1 MKISAA
7 VIMAGL
13 VGFVLTAVSGLVM
26 IPWLRKLNYG
36 RMTPDAASESV
47 PTMGGLMLVLGVVV
61 SVIVTAVTDKLSG
74 GDISASG
81 SLIPSEQY
89 TKLWSGIVT
98 ALCFGFIGFIDDYIR
113 FAMHRNLG
121 LTVRQKS
128 AAQLLTALMY
138 MVSMSLAMGGSPYM
152 FIPFVGMLHMGAFYW
167 ICGIAVIYAAV
178 NAAEFTDGI
187 DGLSV
192 SSTITSAVTL
202 GVIAAM
208 KGYFGFSMVACALVG
223 ACIGFLLWNRNPA
236 KVFPGNTGTAFSGG
250 MLVALAFGI
259 NCPLILIPAG
269 LVFVVEGI
277 SYVLQVVCYRTNGK
291 QILKKAPLH
300 RHLEMCGWS
309 RNKIVFVFTVI
320 NVFGGVTAVALMY
333 FGGYAG

>member
-1 MKISAA
+1 MKISAV

-13 VGFVLTAVSGLVM
+13 VGFVLTAVSGFLM

-36 RMTPDAASESV
+36 RMTHDTVSKSV
-47 PTMGGLMLVLGVVV
+47 PTMGGLMTVLGVVV

-89 TKLWSGIVT
+89 TKLWSGIIT
-98 ALCFGFIGFIDDYIR
+98 ALCFGFIGFVDDWIR
-113 FAMHRNLG
+113 FVMHQNLG

-128 AAQLLTALMY
+128 TAQVLAALMY
-138 MVSMSLAMGGSPYM
+138 MVSMSLSMGGSPYM
-152 FIPFVGMLHMGAFYW
+152 FIPFVGMLHMGIFYW
-167 ICGIAVIYAAV
+167 ICGIAVVYATV
-178 NAAEFTDGI
+178 SAAEFTDGI
-187 DGLSV
+187 DGLSAL
-192 SSTITSAVTL
+192 STLTSAVTL

-208 KGYFGFSMVACALVG
+208 KGFYGFSMVACALVG
-223 ACIGFLLWNRNPA
+223 SCIGFLLWNRNPS
-236 KVFPGNTGTAFSGG
+236 KVFPGNTGAVFSGG

-259 NCPLILIPAG
+259 NCPLILIPACF
-269 LVFVVEGI
+269 VYVVEGI
-277 SYVLQVVCYRTNGK
+277 SYVLQVVCYRNSGK
-291 QILKKAPLH
+291 KILKKAPLH

-309 RNKIVFVFTVI
+309 RNKIVFIFTII

>member
-1 MKISAA
+1 MKISAV

-13 VGFVLTAVSGLVM
+13 VGFVLTAVSGFVM

-89 TKLWSGIVT
+89 TKIWSGIIT

-167 ICGIAVIYAAV
+167 ICGIAVI
-178 NAAEFTDGI
+178 
-187 DGLSV
+187 S
-192 SSTITSAVTL
+192 
-202 GVIAAM
+202 
-208 KGYFGFSMVACALVG
+208 
-223 ACIGFLLWNRNPA
+223 
-236 KVFPGNTGTAFSGG
+236 
-250 MLVALAFGI
+250 
-259 NCPLILIPAG
+259 
-269 LVFVVEGI
+269 
-277 SYVLQVVCYRTNGK
+277 
-291 QILKKAPLH
+291 
-300 RHLEMCGWS
+300 WS
-309 RNKIVFVFTVI
+309 
-320 NVFGGVTAVALMY
+320 
-333 FGGYAG
+333 